1 MEIVN
6 SIKIFLRNLKW
17 KLGIHQ
23 NFNNPHYSG
32 IYGEWVGKNYLK
44 KKGYRIH
51 FKNWRSRRDRRN
63 EIDLVCLDKKVLVF
77 VEIRSRRE
85 NSLVTGYDSLNIRKR
100 KALLKSFKA
109 FLKEES
115 MECSTYR
122 FDLVEVDLP
131 QKFVNKP
138 KVFHHENIAIFNDS
152 LH

>member
-23 NFNNPHYSG
+23 NFNKPHYSG

-85 NSLVTGYDSLNIRKR
+85 NSLVSGYDSLNI
-100 KALLKSFKA
+100 
-109 FLKEES
+109 
-115 MECSTYR
+115 
-122 FDLVEVDLP
+122 P
-131 QKFVNKP
+131 QAQSIIK
-138 KVFHHENIAIFNDS
+138 IF
-152 LH
+152 